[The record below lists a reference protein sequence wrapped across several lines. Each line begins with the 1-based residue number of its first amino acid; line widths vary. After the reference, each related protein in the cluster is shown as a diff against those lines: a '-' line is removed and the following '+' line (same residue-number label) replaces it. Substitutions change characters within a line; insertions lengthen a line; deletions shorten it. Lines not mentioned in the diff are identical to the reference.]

1 MAARRR
7 ANGNTESVDNYLKAI
22 LSLGGREESRV
33 TIKALAGPAVGGA
46 CLGDEHAAEA
56 GAFAGAAGGV

>member
-22 LSLGGREESRV
+22 LTLGGASR
-33 TIKALAGPAVGGA
+33 AG
-46 CLGDEHAAEA
+46 
-56 GAFAGAAGGV
+56 

>member
-22 LSLGGREESRV
+22 LYLGGGRS
-33 TIKALAGPAVGGA
+33 
-46 CLGDEHAAEA
+46 AA
-56 GAFAGAAGGV
+56 